1 MSYRSWTGRNDF
13 EPRNF
18 YERAFLRRSLPTWD
32 AKWHGLSV
40 AARHVFLREVKI
52 HDGNPMGFS
61 TRPSASIDAF
71 PGFVL
76 EELAAAGLVEVKG
89 KDSGALPDR
98 VFARD
103 ASRDFATRIR
113 TLRRFCLL
121 NTDRPGE
128 LAKYVHQVFFTHQ
141 LTTVL
146 DNVLRNVGVEGFP
159 RLDEALRRY
168 VTSHRWPGWIVESL
182 KNPAA
187 KRILEVVREAGRA
200 IPLAELPGRIE
211 GTSPDVV
218 QLLVDELI
226 GFLALFE
233 DLHPET
239 CELMVGLLP
248 AVREKMIRAAQPR
261 QRPSLIVCEHPEE
274 VGPHGSVLVNDLR
287 AILLEVAGGPPRL
300 RRNFDLYQKDSQRF
314 QTALEP
320 LAPWLLRALGWSE
333 DERLSEAIDWAREL
347 QLVKQVGEGSQVRL
361 QLSSKGHEW
370 VASGFEEQYAMIYA
384 RFAAIATRS
393 ERISPSADYSFGWRP
408 FSQPEAAD
416 VRFLGVQVTAR
427 KADKGTHVVG
437 PRVAQAEDHQALRQH
452 VDRGLA
458 KLTPG
463 VFYRLDSVESHLA
476 FAANNPLNL
485 GLAPEQV
492 SVLWAGRPVPAF
504 EEEREEV
511 GKLLINHFVCRRLIP
526 LGCVRAAIDDAG
538 SLCIAREP
546 RYYEYFGRKVA
557 RTDQTPASEASGQV
571 VVQPDFSVI
580 VIGLNPAAV
589 ADLAPFCERNARGSG
604 QGAIVL
610 KITRESVVK
619 AVNLGLI
626 PAEIVAR
633 LERHASKKV
642 PANVLHEVKEWTNWV
657 RRVTFSRLTVLR
669 CPDSDTVDRVI
680 AAMGRKAER
689 VSDNLVAID
698 RAKLTPAQR
707 DKLKNHGIIVQSE
720 AEAKESESDEL

>member
-18 YERAFLRRSLPTWD
+18 YERAYRRQSQTAWD
-32 AKWHGLSV
+32 AKWHRLSV
-40 AARHVFLREVKI
+40 GRDTSSCVRSR
-52 HDGNPMGFS
+52 S
-61 TRPSASIDAF
+61 TKATHSVLSAPPCVSIDIF
-71 PGFVL
+71 PAATLKELTETGFVQIKR
-76 EELAAAGLVEVKG
+76 EGGRVI
-89 KDSGALPDR
+89 PDR
-98 VFARD
+98 VVARD
-103 ASRDFATRIR
+103 ASHDFASRVG
-113 TLRRFCLL
+113 TLRQFHLL
-121 NTDRPGE
+121 ATDRPGE
-128 LAKYVHQVFFTHQ
+128 LEKYVHQAFFAHQ

-146 DNVLRNVGVEGFP
+146 ANVLRNVGVEGFP
-159 RLDEALRRY
+159 RLDETLRRY
-168 VTSHRWPGWIVESL
+168 VSSHRWPGWIAESL

-211 GTSPDVV
+211 GTNPDVV
-218 QLLVDELI
+218 QVLLDELI

-274 VGPHGSVLVNDLR
+274 VGPHGSVLINDLR
-287 AILLEVAGGPPRL
+287 AVLLEIAGGPPRL
-300 RRNFDLYQKDSQRF
+300 RRDFDLYQKDRQRF
-314 QTALEP
+314 RAALEP
-320 LAPWLLRALGWSE
+320 LAPWLLKALGWSE
-333 DERLSEAIDWAREL
+333 EERLSEAITWAREL
-347 QLVKQVGEGSQVRL
+347 QLVKQVGEGSQIRL
-361 QLSSKGHEW
+361 QVGSKGHEW
-370 VASGFEEQYAMIYA
+370 VSSGFDEQYAMIYA
-384 RFAAIATRS
+384 RFAAFATRN
-393 ERISPSADYSFGWRP
+393 ERISPGADYSFGWNP

-437 PRVAQAEDHQALRQH
+437 PRVAKAEEHQALRQH

-476 FAANNPLNL
+476 FGANNPLNL
-485 GLAPEQV
+485 GLAPDQV

-526 LGCVRAAIDDAG
+526 LGCVRAAVDNAG

-546 RYYEYFGRKVA
+546 RYYDYFGRKVA
-557 RTDQTPASEASGQV
+557 RTDQLPATEAAGQV

-589 ADLAPFCERNARGSG
+589 ADLAPFCERSARASG

-610 KITRESVVK
+610 KITRESVIK

-626 PAEIVAR
+626 PADIVAR
-633 LERHASKKV
+633 LERHASKKL
-642 PANVLHEVKEWTNWV
+642 PANVLHEVKGWCNWV

-689 VSDNLVAID
+689 VNETLVAID
-698 RAKLTPAQR
+698 RAKLTPMQR

-720 AEAKESESDEL
+720 AEAKENDSEAL